1 MDAITLLSTLM
12 NEDNAALRVIADIR
26 SFVRA
31 GQPGDRLPSVR
42 ELMARH
48 RASPVTVQQAVQRM
62 AGEGLVEVRPGRG
75 SFVAA
80 RSGPARP
87 PDLSWQSVA
96 LGAGRPGEDIVSRL
110 TAVPRAEV
118 LQLSSGY
125 LDPALQPVEALG
137 AALSRAA
144 RRPTSW
150 GRVPVEGRE
159 ELRAWFAR
167 EAGGDL
173 RAGDMTVCAG
183 AQPALATVFRGLAE
197 PGDVVLVEAPT
208 YLGAIAAARDAG
220 LRVVPVPAD
229 ADGVR
234 PDLLAAAFERTGA
247 RLFYCQPL
255 YANPHGAVLSA
266 ARRPEV
272 FAAVRAAGSFLI
284 EDDWARGLGVD
295 GPAPPTLA
303 SEDVD
308 GHVVYVRSLT
318 KVAAPGLRVAV
329 VGARGQAGARLR
341 TARSLDDFY
350 VSGPLQEAAIDF
362 VSSPAWRRHLRS
374 LQGELR
380 SRRDALLSAVRAHL
394 PDFRVTKPQG
404 GLHLWAE
411 LPEDIDENELTTAAA
426 AREVVVFPGRSWF
439 AAEAPGSFM
448 RLTYGGASHHTLS
461 EGIQRLAEVTAA
473 IRRAVPARPPAG

>member
-1 MDAITLLSTLM
+1 M
-12 NEDNAALRVIADIR
+12 
-26 SFVRA
+26 
-31 GQPGDRLPSVR
+31 R

-48 RASPVTVQQAVQRM
+48 KASPVTVQQAIRRM

-75 SFVAA
+75 SYVAA
-80 RSGPARP
+80 RPAPARA

-96 LGAGRPGEDIVSRL
+96 LGPGRPGEELVSSL
-110 TAVPRAEV
+110 IAVPRPEV

-125 LDPALQPVEALG
+125 LDPGLLPTEALG

-144 RRPTSW
+144 RRPAAW
-150 GRVPVEGRE
+150 GRVPLEGRE

-167 EAGGDL
+167 EAGGEL
-173 RAGDMTVCAG
+173 RAGDMTVCSG
-183 AQPALATVFRGLAE
+183 AQPALSTVFRGLSE
-197 PGDVVLVEAPT
+197 PGEVVLLEAPT

-220 LRVVPVPAD
+220 LRVVPVPTD

-255 YANPHGAVLSA
+255 HANPHGAVLSA

-272 FAAVRAAGSFLI
+272 FAIVRAAGAFLI
-284 EDDWARGLGVD
+284 EDDWGRGLTID
-295 GPAPPTLA
+295 GATPPTLA

-329 VGARGQAGARLR
+329 IGARGPAGIRLR

-350 VSGPLQEAAIDF
+350 VSGPLQEAAIDL
-362 VSSPAWRRHLRS
+362 VTSPFWRRHLRS
-374 LQGELR
+374 LRGALR
-380 SRRDALLSAVRAHL
+380 SRRDVLLSALRSHL
-394 PDFRVTKPQG
+394 PDFDVTTPTG
-404 GLHLWAE
+404 GLHVWAR
-411 LPEDIDENELTTAAA
+411 LPEDLDDVELTTAAA
-426 AREVVVFPGRSWF
+426 ARDVVVFPGRPWF
-439 AAEAPGSFM
+439 AAEPPGSYV
-448 RLTYGGASHHTLS
+448 RLTFGGAPEHTLA
-461 EGIQRLAEVTAA
+461 EGIQRLAEVRAA
-473 IRRAVPARPPAG
+473 IRRSARGTSPAG